1 VCSVAFPGIT
11 VSIARLI
18 QKAFPSR
25 ERFFYFPPEKASMT
39 QKALLPKNSVFP
51 DLVGD
56 IPVVVFYVDV
66 AHDRLLEY
74 RMSKLSE
81 VAATIAVIQ
90 ENQIAQ
96 KGDRDGQK

>member
-1 VCSVAFPGIT
+1 
-11 VSIARLI
+11 
-18 QKAFPSR
+18 
-25 ERFFYFPPEKASMT
+25 MT

-66 AHDRLLEY
+66 AQDRLLEY

-90 ENQIAQ
+90 DSQKAQ
-96 KGDRDGQK
+96 KGAHDGQK

>member
-1 VCSVAFPGIT
+1 
-11 VSIARLI
+11 
-18 QKAFPSR
+18 
-25 ERFFYFPPEKASMT
+25 MT

-66 AHDRLLEY
+66 AQDRLLEY

-90 ENQIAQ
+90 ENQKAQ